1 MGAKKTSSTKKQA
14 AASNSSQT
22 KGVTAPAKD
31 KINQPTIPQVA
42 GKATKKK
49 VNKAII
55 PGGNGVGDAE
65 TKSTNAMK
73 SIDDLWKNIGE
84 MLVEEVDESGA
95 ESDYVEKPMT
105 VQEAFDSVA
114 KIQKAMKGV
123 PRSDWK
129 RRDVLAYAWSLQEA
143 QRPRFGSDAGEPAQA
158 TGEAANARIQAAP
171 LSLSRRL
178 EAPKTKF
185 NGDSGTF
192 RMWKRSILIWMSQYI
207 DNTDTM
213 TKTEDKRLGA
223 ALFDSV
229 TGSASEI
236 LQTRILPGNET
247 YSEIMSVLCKSYDA
261 SRLPEALEAM
271 RKFEQFERADGSSL
285 LTFLN
290 QFENLRSRA
299 EATGGPMGH
308 TVGHVLL
315 TKARLSA
322 PNHTGVMRY
331 INSTPG
337 GLNSNNFPDFDTV
350 VAQLKLMDDGY
361 AATAMQQ
368 SNSRRDQK
376 GQGKG
381 KGSSTAMY
389 GSATNDGWDDIGGF
403 WIEQNNNNHAFV
415 TEPTVPKREK
425 KQGKG
430 EKKSKKK
437 DGKEVWKPNKP
448 SKGKGKGGE
457 KKQGKGKGK
466 GKGKGGEKG
475 GDKLAC
481 FEWRDTGSCS
491 WGDQCRFSHDTGKA
505 SKPKGQKRKR
515 STDEPIAG
523 IVLKKGPPPGED
535 SP

>member
-14 AASNSSQT
+14 AANNSSQT

-84 MLVEEVDESGA
+84 MLVEEVDESEA

-114 KIQKAMKGV
+114 KIQKEMKGV

-158 TGEAANARIQAAP
+158 TGEGANARIQAAP

-207 DNTDTM
+207 DDIDTM
-213 TKTEDKRLGA
+213 TKTENKRLGA

-236 LQTRILPGNET
+236 LQTRIEPGNET
-247 YSEIMSVLCKSYDA
+247 YSEIMSVLSKSYDA

-290 QFENLRSRA
+290 QFMNLRSRA

-368 SNSRRDQK
+368 SATRRDTK

-381 KGSSTAMY
+381 KGSTAMY
-389 GSATNDGWDDIGGF
+389 GSATNDGWDEIGGF
-403 WIEQNNNNHAFV
+403 YIEQNNNHAFV
-415 TEPTVPKREK
+415 TEPTVQKGAKGTEK
-425 KQGKG
+425 GA
-430 EKKSKKK
+430 KKVKKK
-437 DGKEVWKPNKP
+437 PKKETKP

-457 KKQGKGKGK
+457 KKKGKGK
-466 GKGKGGEKG
+466 GKGKGGGKDGE
-475 GDKLAC
+475 KLAC
-481 FEWRDTGSCS
+481 FEWRDTGACS
-491 WGDQCRFSHDTGKA
+491 WGDQCRFSHDAGK
-505 SKPKGQKRKR
+505 SNKPKGQKRKR
-515 STDEPIAG
+515 PADETVAG

>member
-14 AASNSSQT
+14 AANNSSQT

-31 KINQPTIPQVA
+31 KINQSTIPQVA

-55 PGGNGVGDAE
+55 PDGIGVGDAG
-65 TKSTNAMK
+65 TKSTNAKLSM
-73 SIDDLWKNIGE
+73 DDLWKNIGD
-84 MLVEEVDESGA
+84 LLVDEVNEPED
-95 ESDYVEKPMT
+95 ESEYEEQPMT
-105 VQEAFDSVA
+105 LQAAIDSVA
-114 KIQKAMKGV
+114 KIQKDMKGV
-123 PRSDWK
+123 PRSDWQ

-143 QRPRFGSDAGEPAQA
+143 QRPRFGSEAGELVQA
-158 TGEAANARIQAAP
+158 TGEGANVRAQSAP

-185 NGDSGTF
+185 NGDAGTF
-192 RMWKRSILIWMSQYI
+192 RTWKRSILIWMSQYI

-213 TKTEDKRLGA
+213 TKTENKRLGA

-290 QFENLRSRA
+290 QFMNLRSRA

-331 INSTPG
+331 VNSTPG

-368 SNSRRDQK
+368 SVTRRDQK

-403 WIEQNNNNHAFV
+403 YIEQNNNHAFV
-415 TEPTVPKREK
+415 TEPTVPKGAKGTK
-425 KQGKG
+425 KGAKKGKK
-430 EKKSKKK
+430 EP
-437 DGKEVWKPNKP
+437 KEVWKETKP
-448 SKGKGKGGE
+448 PKGKGKGGE
-457 KKQGKGKGK
+457 KKKGKGK
-466 GKGKGGEKG
+466 GKGKGGGKG
-475 GDKLAC
+475 GEKLAC
-481 FEWRDTGSCS
+481 FEWRDTGACS
-491 WGDQCRFSHDTGKA
+491 WGDQCRFSHDASKA

-515 STDEPIAG
+515 PADEPIAG

>member
-466 GKGKGGEKG
+466 GKGSGKGGE
-475 GDKLAC
+475 KLAC

-515 STDEPIAG
+515 SADEPIAG